1 MPRLCPSGRVCET
14 EKTAESEDL
23 YMADMQEPGQMEED
37 WLYETVISEYSKKTD
52 DLY

>member
-14 EKTAESEDL
+14 EKIAESEDL

-37 WLYETVISEYSKKTD
+37 WLYMKQ
-52 DLY
+52 L